1 MTKGVQ
7 ACASE
12 RSRPDPPFVAYLPD
26 SKLSTSYPLSFA
38 PNQIPSGPTYCGC
51 HCPLEYCRG
60 LFPKHLKI
68 ILKWEESSSFILL
81 FKGKKTT
88 LMSSGYL
95 WSVNSHCLLLD
106 VCLLE
111 TWPRLEHPPLA
122 RGGGR
127 EGGRGVNFL
136 IETPGKFM
144 EDEKSSSKATPHND
158 PNEFMQMC

>member
-1 MTKGVQ
+1 MCFREKPT
-7 ACASE
+7 
-12 RSRPDPPFVAYLPD
+12 RSTLCGLFARFQTFNLLSLELLPPESNSLW
-26 SKLSTSYPLSFA
+26 SCLLWLPLS
-38 PNQIPSGPTYCGC
+38 PGILPGPVSQTFENYFEVG
-51 HCPLEYCRG
+51 G
-60 LFPKHLKI
+60 I
-68 ILKWEESSSFILL
+68 IFIHFTLQR
-81 FKGKKTT
+81 KKKKT

-127 EGGRGVNFL
+127 ERGRGVNFL